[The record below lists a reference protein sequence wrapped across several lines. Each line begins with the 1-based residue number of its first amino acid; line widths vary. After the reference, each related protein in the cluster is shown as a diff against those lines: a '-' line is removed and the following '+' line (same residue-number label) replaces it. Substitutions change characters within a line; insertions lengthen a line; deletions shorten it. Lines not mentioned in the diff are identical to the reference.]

1 MAGFPAPRL
10 VRALVQLAPKSNAAF
25 QHWGDADVGG
35 LSTYYFLRPHL
46 ACPLM
51 LRRTTAD
58 WVTSEPSFGADLYRW
73 RITRSAECVRS
84 WRTEALD
91 VDSARRL
98 ID

>member
-58 WVTSEPSFGADLYRW
+58 WVTSEPSFGGRPVIDGASRARPNASGVGGLKRW
-73 RITRSAECVRS
+73 TWI
-84 WRTEALD
+84 
-91 VDSARRL
+91 RRAG
-98 ID
+98 